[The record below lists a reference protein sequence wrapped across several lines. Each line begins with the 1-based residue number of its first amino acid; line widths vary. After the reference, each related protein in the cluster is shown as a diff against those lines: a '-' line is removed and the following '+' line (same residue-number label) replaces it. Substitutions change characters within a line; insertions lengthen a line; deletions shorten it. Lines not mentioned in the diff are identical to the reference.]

1 MESKVEIFI
10 EYGKETFIIEFPREI
25 TYSKLKDL
33 LIKNK
38 IIEKDGVKKN
48 YLYIEFKG
56 ISYDE
61 NNLNEVIKLEEG
73 DKIEIKSYR
82 IDEGI
87 NAEFHKNIN
96 LNEGDINNIK
106 PLTGILRLIL
116 VKYISSYITDI
127 SKFSPEIEKILKEL
141 KEGMKLAQGAQKD
154 IKSNLEEKEG
164 HNILVY
170 SNYICSVIDDDK
182 INFMLKQLPEN
193 KVNEI
198 KKYWSILSIYEE
210 FNQYFEKELYDT
222 LERSYFDYS
231 LVALSIYEQSNRKKY
246 LKEMNA
252 CPNREVK
259 YLFHGTEIDP
269 VSKIITTGFL
279 YTRQALFGMGIYFSD
294 MLDYASFYAGGIDK
308 DGYRINFNNVLPVDA
323 IFSCVSAEVY
333 YSKDLKKDIYDDS
346 LYVPALDH
354 FPSYEEI
361 KTDWGNQMVEKNG
374 VHFIR
379 VEPSEGSVRN
389 RKEITND
396 IKSGKF
402 LGTEYVITEM
412 DQILPLYGL
421 TFKRNEYIVIW
432 RDNHFKGQNDYS
444 DYLKERKLFIYE
456 YAKMN
461 AYFTV
466 SIEKALEIIKRKKY
480 NKIILISNI
489 GQDLSGKKFV
499 EVARKILG
507 FNVPVLFFSG
517 NQSHLSWLKDF
528 PNALYTNQDNYY
540 EDYILNY
547 NEEGLLKL
555 KKEIESNYEVKLKFE
570 KDFLKFPYFIS
581 QGKYDKL
588 SFEESNPYFKR
599 VVIRNVQ
606 NQSIFCMNE
615 NRKAYFDSNP
625 KLDVNKFIW
634 YITLMGNEITLYSN
648 ESYLS
653 ADLNSKKAIGYEY
666 MLTYEES
673 YKFEKIKDNEY
684 LIYYKDKNN
693 VLTVSGSN
701 AILQKENSNKNN
713 QKFKLIENLD
723 FLKNI
728 DENKFRLFE

>member
-87 NAEFHKNIN
+87 NTEFHKNIN

-127 SKFSPEIEKILKEL
+127 SKFSPEIENILKEL
-141 KEGMKLAQGAQKD
+141 KKGMKFDKGAQKD

-308 DGYRINFNNVLPVDA
+308 DCYRINFNNVLPVDA
-323 IFSCVSAEVY
+323 TFSCVSAEVY

-361 KTDWGNQMVEKNG
+361 KTNWENQMVKKNG

-466 SIEKALEIIKRKKY
+466 SIEKGLEIIKRKKY

-489 GQDLSGKKFV
+489 GQDLAGKKFV
-499 EVARKILG
+499 EVARKMLG

-653 ADLNSKKAIGYEY
+653 ADLNSKKAIGYEF

-713 QKFKLIENLD
+713 QKFKLIEYLD